1 MKYTYPKE
9 KLTQEQIIYLEN
21 IEHDLKRVLE
31 NAVKKYDNL
40 AITPCFEVI
49 DRKGEFCIF
58 EDNAGF
64 SIPHSFVV
72 SDGFRKYVAK
82 KIKVDFKECSILF
95 KLTFRDVSKESG
107 ESKNETMTDSGVG
120 EVLKDIGKKFFTKED
135 DGLPEFIPIKP
146 LYDISQIILP
156 EETKKTILDNLNI
169 IRNKDLV
176 YYKWGF
182 SEIEPNPKTIL
193 NFYGP
198 AGTGKTMCAHAVAK
212 LLDKPLLALNYS
224 EIESKY
230 VGDAAKN
237 LKKAFDTAT
246 ELNAVMF
253 FDEAD
258 SFLGK
263 RIENVSHGS
272 DQALNSLR
280 SQMLILLEEFSGVVL
295 FATNLVTNFD
305 KAFESRILDH
315 IKFDLPNREARAAII
330 KAKIP
335 KKLPVDHVFTE
346 EEYLAA
352 ADIIEGFSGREI
364 KNAILKMLL
373 DKAGKGNTENAVFSF
388 KDLTDSLSAYKA
400 HLEQLKK
407 EENERLKLKIA
418 KKLQEKAEENA
429 ALAEQKKKEEEKN
442 SNPSDNITKSAD
454 GEENKKQ
461 D

>member
-1 MKYTYPKE
+1 MIYNIKNKLSEE
-9 KLTQEQIIYLEN
+9 KVIYLEI
-21 IEHDLKRVLE
+21 IEHDLCSFLE
-31 NAVKKYDNL
+31 NFLKKYPKL
-40 AITPCFEVI
+40 AITPQFEVVE
-49 DRKGEFCIF
+49 KGKDFLLF
-58 EDNAGF
+58 ESNASF
-64 SIPHSFVV
+64 SMRGSLDVF
-72 SDGFRKYVAK
+72 GAFEKKARN
-82 KIKVDFKECSILF
+82 KIKSVLQDYSIRF
-95 KLTFRDVSKESG
+95 KLIFRELPEQAS
-107 ESKNETMTDSGVG
+107 SGVFNNDN
-120 EVLKDIGKKFFTKED
+120 KNKD
-135 DGLPEFIPIKP
+135 DGLPVFLPTKP
-146 LYDISQIILP
+146 LYDISQVILP
-156 EETKKTILDNLNI
+156 EKTKKTILDNLNI

-182 SEIEPNPKTIL
+182 SEIEPNPKSIL

-335 KKLPVDHVFTE
+335 PKLPLEHKFTE
-346 EEYLAA
+346 EEYLKA
-352 ADIIEGFSGREI
+352 ADLIDGFSGREI
-364 KNAILKMLL
+364 KNAVLKMLL
-373 DKAGKGNTENAVFSF
+373 DKAGQGNAENAKFTF
-388 KDLTDSLSAYKA
+388 KDLTDALSAYKA

-407 EENERLKLKIA
+407 EENERVKAKIT

-429 ALAEQKKKEEEKN
+429 AIEEQKKKDRQK
-442 SNPSDNITKSAD
+442 
-454 GEENKKQ
+454 EENSAESNKAEKCEEDKKQ
-461 D
+461 

>member
-1 MKYTYPKE
+1 MKYCLE
-9 KLTQEQIIYLEN
+9 KKLPEDKTLWLEN
-21 IEHDLKRVLE
+21 KEYQLVRFLE
-31 NAVKKYDNL
+31 NKLQGYAGLGL
-40 AITPCFEVI
+40 AYCFEAIKRQKDFIV
-49 DRKGEFCIF
+49 F
-58 EDNAGF
+58 ESNADF
-64 SIPHSFVV
+64 SIPNSLSFLG
-72 SDGFRKYVAK
+72 SFKNYAK
-82 KIKVDFKECSILF
+82 EL
-95 KLTFRDVSKESG
+95 
-107 ESKNETMTDSGVG
+107 MGV
-120 EVLKDIGKKFFTKED
+120 ELKDCSLRLKLVFSVKTKEKRISKSENKTKKD

-146 LYDISQIILP
+146 LYDISQVILP
-156 EETKKTILDNLNI
+156 AETKKTILDNLNI

-182 SEIEPNPKTIL
+182 SEVEPNPKTIL

-212 LLDKPLLALNYS
+212 LLEKPLLALNYS

-246 ELNAVMF
+246 RLNAVLF

-335 KKLPVDHVFTE
+335 KKLPVDHVFAE
-346 EEYLAA
+346 EEYLTAS
-352 ADIIEGFSGREI
+352 DIIEGFSGREI

-373 DKAGKGNTENAVFSF
+373 DKAGKGNTENAVFTF

-442 SNPSDNITKSAD
+442 SNPSDNITKTAD
-454 GEENKKQ
+454 GDENKKNN
-461 D
+461 